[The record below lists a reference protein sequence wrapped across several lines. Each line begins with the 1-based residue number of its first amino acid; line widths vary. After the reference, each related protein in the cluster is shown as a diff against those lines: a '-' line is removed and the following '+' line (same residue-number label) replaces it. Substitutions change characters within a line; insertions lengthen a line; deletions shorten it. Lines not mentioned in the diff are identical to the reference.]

1 MQILRV
7 PIDDEVNRN
16 KTDPKSLPSKSP
28 CGCNASIFLVFVITI
43 NTFDI
48 ERVCGGE
55 WGPWLQLLAARR
67 YPITRQP
74 RFISNRFPWLVSSN
88 PSRSCLSLKLARFA
102 VFFCYFVVFNYWLI
116 VDRLRINFWPAP
128 VTNKT
133 INLPFPFSWSWIF
146 IGIRFHT
153 FGHFLDGWMDVGQWL
168 MVWFD
173 RESTLCSSQRLIIH
187 RLRSIEGAVRGPEA
201 SSIVSRS
208 NQLDWFAVASVA
220 EITDVHCPQTCAQLH
235 EICCIW

>member
-1 MQILRV
+1 VSCCCYSLIERGSKEDWVETDETNDRMQILRV

-102 VFFCYFVVFNYWLI
+102 VFFCYFVVSFCFVSFCFSSVFI
-116 VDRLRINFWPAP
+116 IIDR
-128 VTNKT
+128 
-133 INLPFPFSWSWIF
+133 
-146 IGIRFHT
+146 
-153 FGHFLDGWMDVGQWL
+153 
-168 MVWFD
+168 
-173 RESTLCSSQRLIIH
+173 
-187 RLRSIEGAVRGPEA
+187 
-201 SSIVSRS
+201 
-208 NQLDWFAVASVA
+208 
-220 EITDVHCPQTCAQLH
+220 
-235 EICCIW
+235 